1 MLLWG
6 EICFGLLLAG
16 RGEMESSIIVTVIT
30 SIISDGTNINSNSAN
45 KKSIDDNN
53 STIMITIF
61 IVGNLRTKIMI
72 IATII
77 ISQRRSI
84 FRGHFELP
92 VTISSFNQ
100 EKAFSWK
107 TITRAKGSKMATFS
121 TQPHLEEDL
130 ADC

>member
-1 MLLWG
+1 MALIL
-6 EICFGLLLAG
+6 
-16 RGEMESSIIVTVIT
+16 IVVVLI
-30 SIISDGTNINSNSAN
+30 

-84 FRGHFELP
+84 FRGHFEL
-92 VTISSFNQ
+92 
-100 EKAFSWK
+100 
-107 TITRAKGSKMATFS
+107 
-121 TQPHLEEDL
+121 L
-130 ADC
+130 

>member
-1 MLLWG
+1 
-6 EICFGLLLAG
+6 
-16 RGEMESSIIVTVIT
+16 MESSIIVTVIT

-77 ISQRRSI
+77 ISQGRSI
-84 FRGHFELP
+84 FRGHFEL
-92 VTISSFNQ
+92 
-100 EKAFSWK
+100 
-107 TITRAKGSKMATFS
+107 
-121 TQPHLEEDL
+121 L
-130 ADC
+130 